1 MKRAHGWGADPLL
14 AEYRYDARHRRI
26 VKLVPNGSNWDRTDY
41 YYTNAWQII
50 EERSDTVTAANKDVP
65 VTDVKYQYVW
75 DVRYIDA
82 PICRDEDVNDNDVCT
97 DADPTDEHLFYTQ
110 DANFNV
116 TALIDGSDGSV
127 VRRYEYDPYGQP
139 TFLTAA
145 FASSTNVE
153 ENEILYAGYRYDPE
167 TALHQVRH
175 RYYHADLGRF
185 VTRDP
190 DGYVDGMNLYQYCG
204 SGPVSATDPMGTD
217 YIRVER
223 GQVWW
228 IIQEDGYLWN
238 TDKRWYW
245 LGRVEGDS
253 VRAEA
258 DFSMCHD
265 LSTTGKLI
273 PLEPLK
279 EYADLFWR
287 EHIDISGR
295 PSYQQDLVI
304 GWALSRVAAGQRI
317 KSKSEAAIYADSA
330 YSGFSYAN
338 AELNYAVRSWFGS
351 GKDVAYWRK
360 EADYWAWKSGFTA
373 PGDTTRQ
380 ITRASM
386 GVGAAGGLCAAALK
400 ALAALGV
407 SQIGTVPLSQVLS
420 QAQEELRALGQGI
433 GDSLRS
439 GWHAVSGRATIA
451 GTNDSIAH
459 VLARH
464 FPGGAQTANASIFN
478 AGERI
483 PALLRA
489 AEAVRPVAQRVGPN
503 FQRIVD
509 AGRTIGVDRAT
520 GQATRIYTVITNAM
534 GELVTMFPGLPAR

>member
-1 MKRAHGWGADPLL
+1 VADGDKGNV
-14 AEYRYDARHRRI
+14 A
-26 VKLVPNGSNWDRTDY
+26 
-41 YYTNAWQII
+41 
-50 EERSDTVTAANKDVP
+50 TAGYA
-65 VTDVKYQYVW
+65 QYVW
-75 DVRYIDA
+75 SPRYVDTPIVRF
-82 PICRDEDVNDNDVCT
+82 RDMNGDGDFDDTEDETLYYLT
-97 DADPTDEHLFYTQ
+97 DANH
-110 DANFNV
+110 NV
-116 TALIDGSDGSV
+116 TALVDTDGKVVERYLYDAYGRRHVVNGDEGVDPDGGEMAEWTLDPDNVSDVS
-127 VRRYEYDPYGQP
+127 
-139 TFLTAA
+139 
-145 FASSTNVE
+145 
-153 ENEILYAGYRYDPE
+153 NEILYAGYRYDPE